1 MRKLVLIALVV
12 FFVLTS
18 PLFAQQKK
26 GDSELQLQGSL
37 TIGMSNDFP
46 DFGLVNVRFGRFL
59 TDRQEVGGTLL
70 GVFSGDGD
78 IGGMGGPFWRFNFTT
93 NSKTVPY
100 VGAAV
105 QGGFGDFYS
114 DSDVLA
120 TLEGGVRWF
129 LQRNMAFTVGAQM
142 DYDVDESEFVDYLGV
157 LFGFSYFWEK

>member
-18 PLFAQQKK
+18 PLLAQQEK
-26 GDSELQLQGSL
+26 GDLELQLQGAL
-37 TIGMSNDFP
+37 WLALDDAYEDIG
-46 DFGLVNVRFGRFL
+46 VANVRFGKFL
-59 TDRQEVGGTLL
+59 TDRQEIGGTILA
-70 GVFSGDGD
+70 VFNGDGD
-78 IGGMGGPFWRFNFTT
+78 IGGTGGPFWRFNFTG

-105 QGGFGDFYS
+105 QTGFGEFYS
-114 DSDVLA
+114 ESDVLA

-142 DYDVDESEFVDYLGV
+142 DYDVDESEFSDYLGV

>member
-12 FFVLTS
+12 FFALTS
-18 PLFAQQKK
+18 PLLAQQEK
-26 GDSELQLQGSL
+26 GDLELQLQGAL
-37 TIGMSNDFP
+37 WLALDDAYDDIG
-46 DFGLVNVRFGRFL
+46 VANVRFGKFL
-59 TDRQEVGGTLL
+59 TNRQEIGGTILA
-70 GVFSGDGD
+70 VFNGDGD
-78 IGGMGGPFWRFNFTT
+78 IGGTGGPFWRFNFTA

-105 QGGFGDFYS
+105 QTGFGEFYS
-114 DSDVLA
+114 ESDVLA

-142 DYDVDESEFVDYLGV
+142 DYDVDESEFSDYLGV